1 MIEFSTAKG
10 LEFLFLFGAFFAFG
24 IYQLRELAS
33 ISREKAAKAAAALDA
48 RGLYRPPAPVPKPE
62 LRALADVVARGERD
76 LLTLLPD
83 RAYRETLFELGK
95 SRRGILFVARPDLVT
110 HVFAYPDGVFPK
122 NDLMVG
128 ALEVLVGD
136 SLFVT
141 SGANWRR
148 QRRMIEPAFSHMRVD
163 RAFDAM
169 SAAID
174 VTEVSLDAARGPV
187 SIDKTMAHLT
197 ADIICRT
204 IFSTS
209 LESRVARDVF
219 DDFLIFERS
228 CASVDLGRLL
238 LGKPFD
244 AVPQPA
250 PVMEACQRIRR
261 HLGAMLDQRFA
272 EGAPAQDDI
281 AAAVVAARD
290 PDTGEP
296 FTREELIDQIGVF
309 FLAGH
314 ETTASSLTWAF
325 FILSRQPETVARM
338 RAEIAAVAGDG
349 PIRVEHAKRL
359 VFTRNVFR
367 ETMRLY
373 PPLTFLPR
381 VAAKTAKI
389 GPRTVTRGTMVM
401 IAPWAIH
408 RHETL
413 WAAPDR
419 FDPDRFAPE
428 RAEDAVP
435 GSYIPFG
442 LGPRVCV
449 GAAFATIEATLI
461 LARLV
466 RRYDVEALEPE
477 RVRPVARLTV
487 RPEHEIMARFVPV
500 PGSDHASAPVAI
512 PRTEERREPVPA

>member
-1 MIEFSTAKG
+1 
-10 LEFLFLFGAFFAFG
+10 L
-24 IYQLRELAS
+24 
-33 ISREKAAKAAAALDA
+33 
-48 RGLYRPPAPVPKPE
+48 
-62 LRALADVVARGERD
+62 
-76 LLTLLPD
+76 
-83 RAYRETLFELGK
+83 
-95 SRRGILFVARPDLVT
+95 
-110 HVFAYPDGVFPK
+110 
-122 NDLMVG
+122 
-128 ALEVLVGD
+128 
-136 SLFVT
+136 
-141 SGANWRR
+141 
-148 QRRMIEPAFSHMRVD
+148 
-163 RAFDAM
+163 
-169 SAAID
+169 
-174 VTEVSLDAARGPV
+174 
-187 SIDKTMAHLT
+187 
-197 ADIICRT
+197 
-204 IFSTS
+204 
-209 LESRVARDVF
+209 
-219 DDFLIFERS
+219 
-228 CASVDLGRLL
+228 
-238 LGKPFD
+238 
-244 AVPQPA
+244 
-250 PVMEACQRIRR
+250 EACQRIRR
-261 HLGAMLDQRFA
+261 HLGTMLDQRFA
-272 EGAPAQDDI
+272 EGAPARDDI

-325 FILSRQPETVARM
+325 FILSRQPETVARL
-338 RAEIAAVAGDG
+338 RAEIAAIAGEG

-359 VFTRNVFR
+359 VYTRNVFR

-381 VAAKTAKI
+381 VATKTAKI

-419 FDPDRFAPE
+419 FDPDRFSPE

-442 LGPRVCV
+442 LGPRVCI

-461 LARLV
+461 LARLI
-466 RRYDVEALEPE
+466 RRYDVETLEPE

-487 RPEHEIMARFVPV
+487 RPEHEIMARFVRIP
-500 PGSDHASAPVAI
+500 PSGRASAPVTI